1 MKFRNKKLSKDFKSN
16 FKLELCFIELW
27 NYGKTQA
34 TKFWRIL
41 FHETIKPRSQ
51 RDAPDRSLRKHIS
64 AVNGQYSAGMIRAD
78 NEAW

>member
-16 FKLELCFIELW
+16 FKQELCFIEWW
-27 NYGKTQA
+27 NYDKTQA

-41 FHETIKPRSQ
+41 FHETIKPRCQFESYRLNIDRWLQ
-51 RDAPDRSLRKHIS
+51 RCVYEDSGLERHAE
-64 AVNGQYSAGMIRAD
+64 